1 MFKFERF
8 NFEAIIPHCAG
19 FVNTKTAF
27 FVRRVRGGGEARVIR
42 RRSRGQRMRARV
54 RGGDHVGGRGR
65 AAAKKGDA
73 AVRNDTGTAAK
84 NAVRL

>member
-1 MFKFERF
+1 MFKFERL
-8 NFEAIIPHCAG
+8 NFEVIIPHCAG

-54 RGGDHVGGRGR
+54 RGGDHVGGEAELLRRRGM
-65 AAAKKGDA
+65 
-73 AVRNDTGTAAK
+73 
-84 NAVRL
+84 RL

>member
-42 RRSRGQRMRARV
+42 RRSRG
-54 RGGDHVGGRGR
+54 GRGR